1 MRLLPFFLFFSAAA
15 VSSPT
20 APPPPPALPPSTAFH
35 LTDSLWNNKNNNL
48 VPLCLC
54 HWHCPRPYSSLNY
67 LFSGPYFMLILLLLL
82 WVLRFSLLL
91 WKTVGGG
98 YSSWSHSSSPWP
110 SSSSSSSSSSSVA
123 RGRFVKRNSLSSFFS
138 YFRFLSLLAAYLHCC
153 CVAEKVAR
161 LLSAISSLAYCN
173 FMLEQVDRYL

>member
-20 APPPPPALPPSTAFH
+20 AAPPPPLPPSTAFH
-35 LTDSLWNNKNNNL
+35 LTGSLYNKNNNL
-48 VPLCLC
+48 VPLCHGNWLC
-54 HWHCPRPYSSLNY
+54 LYHWHCPRPYSSLNY
-67 LFSGPYFMLILLLLL
+67 LFSEPYFMLLLLL

-110 SSSSSSSSSSSVA
+110 SSSSSSSSVA

-138 YFRFLSLLAAYLHCC
+138 YFRFLSLLAAYLYCC
-153 CVAEKVAR
+153 CCCEAKKVAR
-161 LLSAISSLAYCN
+161 LLSAISLLA
-173 FMLEQVDRYL
+173 

>member
-20 APPPPPALPPSTAFH
+20 APPPPLALPPSTAFH
-35 LTDSLWNNKNNNL
+35 LTDSLCNNKNNNL

-54 HWHCPRPYSSLNY
+54 HWHYPRPYSSLNY
-67 LFSGPYFMLILLLLL
+67 LFSGPYFMLLLLLL

-110 SSSSSSSSSSSVA
+110 SSSPSSSSSSSVA

-161 LLSAISSLAYCN
+161 LLSAISLLA
-173 FMLEQVDRYL
+173 

>member
-20 APPPPPALPPSTAFH
+20 TPPPPPPALPSFTAFH
-35 LTDSLWNNKNNNL
+35 LTDSLCNTKINNL

-67 LFSGPYFMLILLLLL
+67 LFSGPYFMLLLLLLL

-91 WKTVGGG
+91 WKTVGGD

-110 SSSSSSSSSSSVA
+110 SPPSSSSSFSVA

-138 YFRFLSLLAAYLHCC
+138 YFRFLSLLAAYLHCYC
-153 CVAEKVAR
+153 EAEKVAR
-161 LLSAISSLAYCN
+161 LLSAISLFA
-173 FMLEQVDRYL
+173 

>member
-15 VSSPT
+15 VSSPA
-20 APPPPPALPPSTAFH
+20 APPPPLALPPSTAFH
-35 LTDSLWNNKNNNL
+35 LTDSLCNKNNNL
-48 VPLCLC
+48 VPL
-54 HWHCPRPYSSLNY
+54 CPRPYSSLNY
-67 LFSGPYFMLILLLLL
+67 LFSGPYFMLLLLLL

-110 SSSSSSSSSSSVA
+110 SPSSSSSSSVA

-138 YFRFLSLLAAYLHCC
+138 YFRFLSLLAAYLYCCCCCC

-161 LLSAISSLAYCN
+161 LLSAISLLA
-173 FMLEQVDRYL
+173 

>member
-20 APPPPPALPPSTAFH
+20 AAPPPRPALPPSTAFH
-35 LTDSLWNNKNNNL
+35 LTDSLCNNKNNL

-54 HWHCPRPYSSLNY
+54 HCHCPRPYSSLNY
-67 LFSGPYFMLILLLLL
+67 LFSGPYFMLLLLLL

-98 YSSWSHSSSPWP
+98 YSSWSHSSLPWP
-110 SSSSSSSSSSSVA
+110 SSSPSSSSSSVA

-153 CVAEKVAR
+153 CCCCVAEKVAR
-161 LLSAISSLAYCN
+161 LLSAISLLA
-173 FMLEQVDRYL
+173 

>member
-20 APPPPPALPPSTAFH
+20 APPPPPLLPPSTAFH
-35 LTDSLWNNKNNNL
+35 LTDSLCNNKNNNL

-54 HWHCPRPYSSLNY
+54 LCHCPRPYSSLNY
-67 LFSGPYFMLILLLLL
+67 LFSGPYFMLLLLLLL

-110 SSSSSSSSSSSVA
+110 SPPSSSSSFSVA

-138 YFRFLSLLAAYLHCC
+138 YFRFLSLLAAYLYCC

-161 LLSAISSLAYCN
+161 LLSAISLLA
-173 FMLEQVDRYL
+173 